1 MKPKIKICG
10 ITNLIDAKNALNLGA
25 DYIGFININRSS
37 RFITTEEIEEILK
50 SFSDEEKQKVVLLT
64 DINSIDTVIN
74 ISSRLGIKILQPYG
88 SLSNNDLHR
97 LRLLGYKIFKPINV
111 ASEDDLDQIE
121 EYLDCTDVIILDT
134 KITDAAILGGT
145 GLCFD
150 WDLYI
155 QAKTLTKLPLGL
167 AGGINIENL
176 EEALLKCKPA
186 MIDISSGLETSPG
199 LKSLEKMKSLFALVS
214 SLDLVHLDD

>member
-25 DYIGFININRSS
+25 DFIGFININRSS
-37 RFITTEEIEEILK
+37 RFITTEEIEDILK
-50 SFSDEEKQKVVLLT
+50 SFSDAEKQKTVLLT
-64 DINSIDTVIN
+64 DINSIDTLIN

-111 ASEDDLDQIE
+111 ATEDDLEQIE
-121 EYLDCTDVIILDT
+121 EYDECADMVILDT

-145 GLCFD
+145 GLKFD
-150 WDLYI
+150 WDLFVK
-155 QAKTLTKLPLGL
+155 AKSMTDIDLGL
-167 AGGINIENL
+167 AGGINTENL
-176 EEALLKCKPA
+176 EDALTKCKPA
-186 MIDISSGLETSPG
+186 MIDISSGLESSPG
-199 LKSLEKMKSLFALVS
+199 LKSLEKMKLLFNLLNSVVS
-214 SLDLVHLDD
+214 N

>member
-1 MKPKIKICG
+1 MKPRIKICG

-37 RFITTEEIEEILK
+37 RFITTEEIEDILK
-50 SFSDEEKQKVVLLT
+50 SFTDAEKQKVVLLT
-64 DINSIDTVIN
+64 DINSIDTLIN

-111 ASEDDLDQIE
+111 ATEDDLDQIE
-121 EYLDCTDVIILDT
+121 EYLDCADVIILDT

-145 GLCFD
+145 GLRFD
-150 WDLYI
+150 WDLYVK
-155 QAKTLTKLPLGL
+155 AKSLTKVDLGL
-167 AGGINIENL
+167 AGGINTENL
-176 EEALLKCKPA
+176 EEALMKCKPV

-199 LKSLEKMKSLFALVS
+199 LKSLEKMKHLFNLMNSVLYS
-214 SLDLVHLDD
+214 